1 MWLPIAENV
10 TRGGLWHVPAP
21 KRLGQKDHEVG
32 AGLDYIVRPCLR
44 KRDRE
49 EEEEKEQCCVSYFP
63 DAVTSPDRSACMVK
77 AHFSSQLQRD
87 FSPS

>member
-49 EEEEKEQCCVSYFP
+49 EEEEKE
-63 DAVTSPDRSACMVK
+63 
-77 AHFSSQLQRD
+77 
-87 FSPS
+87 